1 MKRTKNI
8 NKKAFRKVGQYALPF
23 VAALVVT
30 GCEQADVDMKLYK
43 NVDECIAET
52 HKPDQCRAAR
62 AEAQKIADQTAPRYA
77 TYSDCA
83 EEFGGDQCRHNPSS
97 NDGGSSWMPLMIG
110 YMMGS
115 SGNSSSYNTAPLYQD
130 RSGRYMDNT
139 FRKYD
144 VKPGK
149 SFKVTKTASKPS
161 ALSPRT
167 SVAKTTTS
175 SRGGFGKSVSSRS
188 SFGG

>member
-23 VAALVVT
+23 VVALAVT

-43 NVDECIAET
+43 NVDECIADT

-62 AEAQKIADQTAPRYA
+62 AEAQKVADSTAPRYA
-77 TYSDCA
+77 SYSDCA
-83 EEFGGDQCRHNPSS
+83 AEFGADQCRSNPAP
-97 NDGGSSWMPLMIG
+97 NDGGSSWMPLMVG
-110 YMMGS
+110 YMMGN
-115 SGNSSSYNTAPLYQD
+115 NSSSGYHSAPLYQD
-130 RSGRYMDNT
+130 RGGRYMDNT

-144 VKPGK
+144 VKPGQ
-149 SFKVTKTASKPS
+149 SFKVTRTASKPS
-161 ALSPRT
+161 TLSPRT
-167 SVAKTTTS
+167 SVAKTSTS
-175 SRGGFGKSVSSRS
+175 SRGGFGMSVSSRA

>member
-23 VAALVVT
+23 AVALAVT

-62 AEAQKIADQTAPRYA
+62 AEAQKVAEETAPRYA
-77 TYSDCA
+77 SQKDCA
-83 EEFGGDQCRHNPSS
+83 ADFGDQCQYNQPSS
-97 NDGGSSWMPLMIG
+97 NGGGSPWIPMMVG

-115 SGNSSSYNTAPLYQD
+115 GSSSNYSSAPLYQD

-144 VKPGK
+144 VKQGQ
-149 SFKVTKTASKPS
+149 SFKVTRTASKPS

-167 SVAKTTTS
+167 SVAKSSTS
-175 SRGGFGKSVSSRS
+175 TRGGFGRTASSRS